1 MAYDPN
7 FIGGETVPL
16 PTLSNRLKPSA
27 LNGGTPIEHSRF
39 SICFS
44 AERNFAIF
52 TAHNIDGAT
61 LGRFDIDRKD
71 SFRFDPTIPN
81 NLQVDNDRGYRNNPW
96 DRGHLVKRASLHWGD
111 DEAAARLGD
120 RESYFWSN
128 IAPQHHKLHDTA
140 WGNIE
145 DWMVDD
151 ITVGKK
157 RKACVFT
164 GPIFGA
170 DDTAIV
176 NMPGENAIKI
186 PAGFWKVLVVK
197 IEGVLKAAGFLVWQR
212 DFEDEMP
219 ITFSPHLEQI
229 RLTTLEHLTGIS
241 FGPLRKADPLLFTA
255 GHDEESPFE
264 SAPPQP
270 KAGGVIRGRSDI
282 IL

>member
-1 MAYDPN
+1 MGYDPT
-7 FIGGETVPL
+7 FITGETVPL
-16 PTLSNRLKPSA
+16 PTLCARLKATA
-27 LNGGTPIEHSRF
+27 LNNGDPVTHSRYTLVF
-39 SICFS
+39 S
-44 AERNFAIF
+44 ETRNLSIF

-61 LGRFDIDRKD
+61 LGNFAIDRKD
-71 SFRFDPTIPN
+71 RFRFDPTIPN
-81 NLQVDNDRGYRNNPW
+81 HLQVDNDRGYRNNPW

-120 RESYFWSN
+120 SESYFWSN
-128 IAPQHHKLHDTA
+128 ISPQHHKLHDTA

-151 ITVGKK
+151 ITAGQK
-157 RKACVFT
+157 RRACVFT

-170 DDTAIV
+170 DDAAIE
-176 NMPGENAIKI
+176 NMPGETPIQI

-212 DFEDEMP
+212 DFEDETP

-229 RLTTLEHLTGIS
+229 RLTTLEHLTGIC
-241 FGPLRKADPLLFTA
+241 FGDLRKADPLLFTA
-255 GHDEESPFE
+255 GSDEESPFE

-270 KAGGVIRGRSDI
+270 KAGGVIRGRADI